1 MMINIKNNIKSQFYS
16 LKRKE
21 KDNKLNQIIIKII
34 IMMILVLNKNR
45 INFILLGNLNFDEEF
60 L

>member
-1 MMINIKNNIKSQFYS
+1 MINIKNNIKSQFYS

-45 INFILLGNLNFDEEF
+45 INFIFIRQFKL
-60 L
+60 